1 MMNTS
6 ACHIYTD
13 APIFYM
19 DKSLNVPELNSRGN
33 IVASGSVTAKS
44 SSDYRLK
51 CEFDYNVDYQERL
64 LSLGRV
70 CDFNYTPYAQ
80 EREFAFADDKRHTS
94 VIWQDARK
102 ANITGFCSVEED
114 GYGTINPLSSDLI
127 FTMVGAIQQGIT
139 KTERIEDRVVRLE
152 KENEALRKEINDMKG
167 GRYGC

>member
-1 MMNTS
+1 M
-6 ACHIYTD
+6 
-13 APIFYM
+13 
-19 DKSLNVPELNSRGN
+19 
-33 IVASGSVTAKS
+33 
-44 SSDYRLK
+44 
-51 CEFDYNVDYQERL
+51 
-64 LSLGRV
+64 SLGKV
-70 CDFNYTPYAQ
+70 CDFNYTPHAQ

-139 KTERIEDRVVRLE
+139 KTEKIEERVVRLE
-152 KENEALRKEINDMKG
+152 KENRELKEKINLLEG